1 MTRLSPL
8 QRRPLL
14 VQAAIRVIAAEG
26 VAAASTRAI
35 VAEAGMSLASFHYAF
50 RSHDEMM
57 RELISY
63 VTAAESNAVFESLRP
78 GADIHTSL
86 RAGLQAYL
94 DYVVSDP
101 SHEQA
106 LQELAQYALRTPGLE
121 TVARDQRQGYRKAA
135 TELLVQGAVAA
146 GVRWT
151 LPVDQVA
158 RLMLTVTDGVTM
170 AWLVDRDTAAA
181 SRVLEFA
188 ADAIASLAAPTGHTH
203 AVD

>member
-14 VQAAIRVIAAEG
+14 VQAALRVIAAEG

-50 RSHDEMM
+50 RSYDEMM

-63 VTAAESNAVFESLRP
+63 VTAAESSAVFESLRP
-78 GADIHTSL
+78 GADIRTSL
-86 RAGLQAYL
+86 RAGLQAFL

-101 SHEQA
+101 SHEQV

-121 TVARDQRQGYRKAA
+121 AVARDQREGYRKAA

-158 RLMLTVTDGVTM
+158 RLMLTITDGVTM

-203 AVD
+203 AAD

>member
-57 RELISY
+57 RELISS
-63 VTAAESNAVFESLRP
+63 VTAAESSAVFESLRP
-78 GADIHTSL
+78 GADIRSSL
-86 RAGLQAYL
+86 RAGLHAFL

-121 TVARDQRQGYRKAA
+121 AVARAQREGYRKAA
-135 TELLVQGAVAA
+135 IELLVQGAVSA

-151 LPVDQVA
+151 IPVDQVA
-158 RLMLTVTDGVTM
+158 RLMVTITDGVTV
-170 AWLVDRDTAAA
+170 AWLADRDTAAA
-181 SRVLEFA
+181 TRVLDFA
-188 ADAIASLAAPTGHTH
+188 ADTIASLATPTGDTNAAH
-203 AVD
+203 